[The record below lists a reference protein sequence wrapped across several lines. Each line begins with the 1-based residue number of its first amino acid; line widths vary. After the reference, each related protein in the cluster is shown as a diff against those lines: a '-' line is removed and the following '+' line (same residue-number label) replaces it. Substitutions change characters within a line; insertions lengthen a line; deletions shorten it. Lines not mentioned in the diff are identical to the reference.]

1 MKETKDELRNK
12 IRELES
18 QVSSLQVDKRKM
30 ELKYA
35 KASQNTID
43 TITKHIEDQQYKEFV
58 NLYGKNIARFLDAYI
73 KENISIEI
81 DADYNEEVRVKL
93 KLKDNVISEDY
104 DYIMHGDNPKC
115 WT

>member
-1 MKETKDELRNK
+1 MKETKDELRNR

-18 QVSSLQVDKRKM
+18 LVSSLQADKRQM
-30 ELKYA
+30 ELKHA
-35 KASQNTID
+35 NEIQTTID
-43 TITKHIEDQQYKEFV
+43 TVKDSIEDKSYREFEGF
-58 NLYGKNIARFLDAYI
+58 YGKNLTRFLDAYI

-81 DADYNEEVRVKL
+81 DGDYNEEIRVKL
-93 KLKDNVISEDY
+93 KLKDKVISEDF